1 MLQGKI
7 NDVLESVVLSD
18 LLVSEA
24 AVRERV
30 GLPILQTH

>member
-7 NDVLESVVLSD
+7 NDVLESVALSD
-18 LLVSEA
+18 LLESEA

-30 GLPILQTH
+30 GLPVLQH